1 MIIGVWCYSIRS
13 KCAYVCAL
21 VFGYDVTSA
30 FLSLLAL
37 LVSLFHFLSSPSFLS
52 WSIVWFF
59 LFKGFGF
66 CIRRTL
72 MAVVFFPPCPS
83 HSFHHIKLAP
93 YTLCVNPFSGLPSFL
108 FAQLTICHLWAE
120 WQIVME
126 YPNCV
131 LYSTKCRIPLLITH
145 FQHSKLV
152 IFDSIACF
160 SFIQVIFI
168 VLVVTI
174 ISADIVQF
182 NEWHNQ
188 TLQFYEW
195 LRYTN
200 FGIVSKTFGS
210 ASHNRFF
217 FVLLVINHNSKEFEP
232 IHTYA
237 FSIKKTSKW
246 KRRRIILG
254 KLVKS

>member
-1 MIIGVWCYSIRS
+1 MRVCMRTCVCVW
-13 KCAYVCAL
+13 
-21 VFGYDVTSA
+21 GYFCFSVVA
-30 FLSLLAL
+30 CPF
-37 LVSLFHFLSSPSFLS
+37 SLFVLFSLFSSILEPVYCL
-52 WSIVWFF
+52 F
-59 LFKGFGF
+59 LFVILLKYFGF
-66 CIRRTL
+66 CIRRAL
-72 MAVVFFPPCPS
+72 MAVVFSSPCPA
-83 HSFHHIKLAP
+83 HSFHHFKLVP
-93 YTLCVNPFSGLPSFL
+93 YTRCVNPFSGMPSFL
-108 FAQLTICHLWAE
+108 FAQLSICHLWAE

-131 LYSTKCRIPLLITH
+131 LYLTECILPLLITN
-145 FQHSKLV
+145 FEHSKLV

-160 SFIQVIFI
+160 SFIQVICCFYCLGCHYKI
-168 VLVVTI
+168 T
-174 ISADIVQF
+174 ADIVQF

-217 FVLLVINHNSKEFEP
+217 FVLLIINHNSKEFEP

-237 FSIKKTSKW
+237 FS
-246 KRRRIILG
+246 
-254 KLVKS
+254 VKITI